1 MSLSID
7 WSKLEEVVERAVRR
21 TRAEELRDI
30 AEAIKTLADFM
41 RTGFKEMLD
50 RIDRVEKRLEAVE
63 STLLKHSKSIEE
75 MNKTLMEHSKRIE
88 ELTKVVQEHTKTLQE
103 HSRVLQEHSKRIEE
117 LSKRVEELTKAV
129 QEQGKVLVEHS
140 KRLEEHSKRLEEL
153 VREVGKQGV
162 VLGSIGRR
170 WGRDLEKTVLE
181 LYRSVLEE
189 RGIIPEKIERFA
201 YVDSDGRYYVKG
213 SKIEFDIY
221 AHNDKVY
228 LVEVKSHADVEDVEW
243 LYKRAE
249 IYEKLTGRKPDK
261 LILVAIHIDDDA
273 YARAKE
279 LGIDV
284 IYGAI
289 IP

>member
-7 WSKLEEVVERAVRR
+7 WSRLEEVVERAVRKAR
-21 TRAEELRDI
+21 SEELRDI

-50 RIDRVEKRLEAVE
+50 RIDKVEKRLEAVE
-63 STLLKHSKSIEE
+63 STLLKHSESIEE

-103 HSRVLQEHSKRIEE
+103 HSRILQEHSKRLEE
-117 LSKRVEELTKAV
+117 LSKRVEEMN
-129 QEQGKVLVEHS
+129 KVLMEHS

-153 VREVGKQGV
+153 AKEVARQGV

-170 WGRDLEKTVLE
+170 WGKDLEKMVLE
-181 LYRSVLEE
+181 LYRHVLEE

-221 AHNDKVY
+221 MHNDRIY
-228 LVEVKSHADVEDVEW
+228 LVEIKSHADVEDVEW

-249 IYEKLTGRKPDK
+249 IYEKLTKRKPDK

>member
-1 MSLSID
+1 LA
-7 WSKLEEVVERAVRR
+7 KEVAR
-21 TRAEELRDI
+21 
-30 AEAIKTLADFM
+30 
-41 RTGFKEMLD
+41 
-50 RIDRVEKRLEAVE
+50 
-63 STLLKHSKSIEE
+63 
-75 MNKTLMEHSKRIE
+75 
-88 ELTKVVQEHTKTLQE
+88 
-103 HSRVLQEHSKRIEE
+103 
-117 LSKRVEELTKAV
+117 
-129 QEQGKVLVEHS
+129 
-140 KRLEEHSKRLEEL
+140 
-153 VREVGKQGV
+153 QGV

-170 WGRDLEKTVLE
+170 WGRDLEKMVLE
-181 LYRSVLEE
+181 LYRHVLEE

-221 AHNDKVY
+221 LHNARVY
-228 LVEVKSHADVEDVEW
+228 LVEIKSHADVEDVEW

-249 IYEKLTGRKPDK
+249 IYEKLTKRKPDK

>member
-7 WSKLEEVVERAVRR
+7 WSRLEEVVERVVRR
-21 TRAEELRDI
+21 ARAEELRDI

-41 RTGFKEMLD
+41 RTGFKEVLD
-50 RIDRVEKRLEAVE
+50 RIERIEKRLEAVE
-63 STLLKHSKSIEE
+63 SILLKHSKSIEE
-75 MNKTLMEHSKRIE
+75 LNKTLMEHSKRLE
-88 ELTKVVQEHTKTLQE
+88 ELTKVVQEHTKILQE
-103 HSRVLQEHSKRIEE
+103 HLRILQEHSKRLEE
-117 LSKRVEELTKAV
+117 LSKRVEEMN
-129 QEQGKVLVEHS
+129 KVLMEHS

-153 VREVGKQGV
+153 AKEVARQGV

-170 WGRDLEKTVLE
+170 WGRDLEKMVLE
-181 LYRSVLEE
+181 LYRHVLEE
-189 RGIIPEKIERFA
+189 RGVIPEKIERFT
-201 YVDSDGRYYVKG
+201 YVDVDGRYYVKG

-273 YARAKE
+273 YKRTGE
-279 LGIDV
+279 LGIEV

>member
-1 MSLSID
+1 VSID
-7 WSKLEEVVERAVRR
+7 WSRLEEVVERVVRR
-21 TRAEELRDI
+21 ARAEELKDI
-30 AEAIKTLADFM
+30 ADAIRTLADYVKK
-41 RTGFKEMLD
+41 GFDIIAE
-50 RIDRVEKRLEAVE
+50 
-63 STLLKHSKSIEE
+63 HSKTIA
-75 MNKTLMEHSKRIE
+75 EHSKRIE
-88 ELTKVVQEHTKTLQE
+88 ELSKRVEE
-103 HSRVLQEHSKRIEE
+103 HSKRLEEHSKILQEHSKRIEE

-129 QEQGKVLVEHS
+129 QGQGKVLAEHS
-140 KRLEEHSKRLEEL
+140 KRLEEHSKRIEEL
-153 VREVGKQGV
+153 AREVGKQGV

-181 LYRSVLEE
+181 LYRHVLEE
-189 RGIIPEKIERFA
+189 RGIIPEKIEKFT
-201 YVDSDGRYYVKG
+201 YVDVDGRYYVKG

-221 AHNDKVY
+221 MHNERVY
-228 LVEVKSHADVEDVEW
+228 LVEIKSHADAEDVEW

-261 LILVAIHIDDDA
+261 LILVAIHIDEDA

-279 LGIDV
+279 LGIEV

>member
-1 MSLSID
+1 VSID
-7 WSKLEEVVERAVRR
+7 WSRLEEVVERVVRR
-21 TRAEELRDI
+21 ARAEELRDV
-30 AEAIKTLADFM
+30 AEAIKTLADYVKK
-41 RTGFKEMLD
+41 GFDIIAE
-50 RIDRVEKRLEAVE
+50 
-63 STLLKHSKSIEE
+63 HSKTIAEHSKRIEE
-75 MNKTLMEHSKRIE
+75 HSKTIAEHSKRIE
-88 ELTKVVQEHTKTLQE
+88 ELSKRVEEHSKRLEEHTKI
-103 HSRVLQEHSKRIEE
+103 LQEHSKRIEE
-117 LSKRVEELTKAV
+117 LSKRVEEMNR
-129 QEQGKVLVEHS
+129 VLM
-140 KRLEEHSKRLEEL
+140 EHSKRLEEL
-153 VREVGKQGV
+153 AREVGKQGV

-189 RGIIPEKIERFA
+189 RGIIPEKIEKFT
-201 YVDSDGRYYVKG
+201 YVDVDGRYYVKG

-221 AHNDKVY
+221 MHNERIY
-228 LVEVKSHADVEDVEW
+228 LVEIKSHADAEDVEW

-261 LILVAIHIDDDA
+261 LILVAIHIDEDA

-279 LGIDV
+279 LGIEV